1 MIITADDVDSWAEYF
16 SDLRPASRRSER
28 EARAKQERRTQ
39 LTEKQRERSSAAV
52 RTEQI
57 NFRCSGDFKSN
68 VAGMQ
73 THLHKKRGGRKPSI
87 ADVLEEALALLAKTE
102 GYNA

>member
-1 MIITADDVDSWAEYF
+1 MMDSNDVDDWGAHF
-16 SDLRPASRRSER
+16 ANLRPSLRRAER

-39 LTEKQRERSSAAV
+39 LTEKQRERSTAV

-57 NFRCSGDFKSN
+57 NFRCSAEFKADT
-68 VAGMQ
+68 AGMQ
-73 THLHKKRGGRKPSI
+73 AHLQKKRGLARKPSI

-102 GYNA
+102 GYNG